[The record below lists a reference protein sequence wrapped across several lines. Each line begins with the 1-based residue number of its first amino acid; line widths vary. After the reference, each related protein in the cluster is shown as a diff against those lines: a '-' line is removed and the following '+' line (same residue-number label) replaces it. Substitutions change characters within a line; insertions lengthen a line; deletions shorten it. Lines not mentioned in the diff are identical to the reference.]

1 MLHIQIGAEKLF
13 SIAGLTITNTL
24 LMTWIVALFLIILS
38 QLAVRKIQLVPAGI
52 QNAVE
57 WGVESLLGFMEKVL
71 HTREKAIQYFPLIA
85 TIFSLILFSNW
96 FGILPGVGSV
106 GLHEMHEGKEVFVP
120 LLRSVA
126 SDLNFTLAIA
136 IIAVIMTNIFGIIAI
151 GFKSH
156 ASKFFNFSSPLK
168 FFVGILELIGEFAKL
183 ISYSFRLFGNI
194 FAGEVLLIII
204 GFLVPY
210 FVPIPFLFL
219 ELFVGFIQ
227 ALVFSTLTLVFISIA
242 VEHHA

>member
-1 MLHIQIGAEKLF
+1 
-13 SIAGLTITNTL
+13 
-24 LMTWIVALFLIILS
+24 MTWIVALFIIILS
-38 QLAVRKIQLVPAGI
+38 QVAVRRMQLVPLGV

-57 WGVESLLGFMEKVL
+57 WGVESLLGFMEKIL
-71 HTREKAIQYFPLIA
+71 HSRDKAIKYFPLIA
-85 TIFSLILFSNW
+85 TIFTLILFSNW
-96 FGILPGVGSV
+96 FGILPGVGSI
-106 GLHEMHEGKEVFVP
+106 GLHQVHDGHEVFAP

-136 IIAVIMTNIFGIIAI
+136 IIAVVMTNVFGIIAL

-156 ASKFFNFSSPLK
+156 ASKFFNFSSPIN

-194 FAGEVLLIII
+194 FAGEVLLIIT

-210 FVPIPFLFL
+210 FVPVPFLIL
-219 ELFVGFIQ
+219 EIFVGFVQ
-227 ALVFSTLTLVFISIA
+227 ALVFATLTLVFISIA
-242 VEHHA
+242 VEHHS